1 MDGIKN
7 PINVTIPAARI
18 QGQID
23 RLRGVFPLADK
34 DLVRCETHGDLEGSL
49 QAAVRALRGIPAH
62 KRVLFIG
69 INFNS
74 ALGGLAAAQ
83 ALDRQA
89 DTAVVSQN
97 ASGRIRH
104 ELLRRN
110 PMLIGAVDYFP
121 QHYGARVI
129 SLALSSGRPWSAC
142 CLEPR

>member
-1 MDGIKN
+1 
-7 PINVTIPAARI
+7 VHALRSIPA
-18 QGQID
+18 Q
-23 RLRGVFPLADK
+23 K
-34 DLVRCETHGDLEGSL
+34 H
-49 QAAVRALRGIPAH
+49 
-62 KRVLFIG
+62 VLFVG

-89 DTAVVSQN
+89 NTAVVSQN

-129 SLALSSGRPWSAC
+129 SLALSILQGQPVPPAVYTNHALLTADNLREHYSESELAGSR
-142 CLEPR
+142 